1 MSNSMIRVGIT
12 GSGFMGQTHAEA
24 AKEVEALSVVAVAGG
39 SRAPKMAETY
49 GLHLERDSRSLC
61 SRQDVDAVIIT
72 TPHHLH
78 VAEAL
83 EAIEHGKHVLI
94 EKPMTTSLRDCD
106 RILEA
111 ARRKGV
117 VVAVGYHQRF
127 RRNVADA
134 CKVIRSGTLGEI
146 LTAQVS
152 MPFPISVLRGEGV
165 LGSTWAWW
173 SDPESLGHIING
185 GPHAIDV
192 LRWSLQAEVATVS
205 ALCRTFCQDA
215 PVENTT
221 MALLSFTNGT
231 LCTLFSTSVAVA
243 PNFPGEEF
251 RFRIMG
257 SQGLMDLDPYAE
269 LRIATDGQWRTVST
283 QLPVGHQSAKTIFNP
298 VRMESYQKQLLAF
311 VQAIRQVP
319 SEVGSGMDGR
329 AGVEACLAML
339 ESSKTEKVVRL
350 RS

>member
-1 MSNSMIRVGIT
+1 MSNPIRLGIT

-24 AKEVEALSVVAVAGG
+24 ARQVDGVRVVAVAGG
-39 SRAPKMAETY
+39 SRAPKMAKTY
-49 GLHLERDSRSLC
+49 GLHLEKDARSL
-61 SRQDVDAVIIT
+61 SRRKDVDAVIIT
-72 TPHHLH
+72 TPHHVH
-78 VAEAL
+78 VSEAL
-83 EAIEHGKHVLI
+83 DAIQCGKHLLI
-94 EKPMTTSLRDCD
+94 EKPMTTSLPDCD

-111 ARRKGV
+111 ATRQGV

-127 RRNVADA
+127 RRNVAEA
-134 CKVIRSGTLGEI
+134 CRLIRSGILGQI
-146 LTAQVS
+146 LTVQVS

-173 SDPESLGHIING
+173 SDPASLGHIING

-192 LRWSLQAEVATVS
+192 LRWCLQAEVATVS
-205 ALCRTFCQDA
+205 ALCRTFCQQV

-221 MALLSFTNGT
+221 MALMSFTNGT
-231 LCTLFSTSVAVA
+231 LGTLFSTSIAAA

-257 SQGLMDLDPYAE
+257 SDGLMDLDAYAE
-269 LRIATDGQWRTVST
+269 LRITADGQWRTVST
-283 QLPVGHQSAKTIFNP
+283 QPPVGYQSAKTIFNP
-298 VRMESYQKQLLAF
+298 VRMESYEKQLQAF
-311 VQAIRQVP
+311 VDHIRRIP
-319 SEVGSGMDGR
+319 SDIGTGIDGR

-339 ESSKTEKVVRL
+339 ESSKSERVVRL

>member
-1 MSNSMIRVGIT
+1 MSQQKIRLGIT

-24 AKEVEALSVVAVAGG
+24 ASQLEEVQAVAVAGG

-49 GLHLERDSRSLC
+49 SLKLEPDARSLA
-61 SRQDVDAVIIT
+61 RRDDVDAVLIT
-72 TPHHLH
+72 TPHHIH

-83 EAIEHGKHVLI
+83 EAIQCGKHLLV
-94 EKPMTTSLRDCD
+94 EKPITTSVEDCD

-111 ARRKGV
+111 ADRKGV

-127 RRNVADA
+127 RRNVAEA
-134 CKVIRSGTLGEI
+134 CKILRSGALGPI
-146 LTAQVS
+146 LTVQVS
-152 MPFPISVLRGEGV
+152 MPFPIAALRGEGV

-173 SDPESLGHIING
+173 SDPASLGHIING

-192 LRWSLQAEVATVS
+192 IRWCLQTEVATVS

-231 LCTLFSTSVAVA
+231 LCTLFSTSVAA
-243 PNFPGEEF
+243 SPNFPGEEF

-257 SQGLMDLDPYAE
+257 SDGLMDLDAYGE
-269 LRIATDGQWRTVST
+269 LRVATDGQWRTVST
-283 QLPVGHQSAKTIFNP
+283 QPPVGHQSAKTIFNP
-298 VRMESYQKQLLAF
+298 VRMESYQKQLRAF
-311 VQAIRQVP
+311 AQMVRGETSDI
-319 SEVGSGMDGR
+319 GSGLDGR

-339 ESSKTEKVVRL
+339 EASKKEIVIRL
-350 RS
+350 R

>member
-1 MSNSMIRVGIT
+1 MTHQTTRLGIT

-24 AKEVEALSVVAVAGG
+24 ASKLEELKVVAVAGG

-49 GLHLERDSRSLC
+49 GLRVEDSARSLAR
-61 SRQDVDAVIIT
+61 RQDVDAIVIT
-72 TPHHLH
+72 TPHHIH
-78 VAEAL
+78 VSEAL
-83 EAIEHGKHVLI
+83 EAIENEKHLLI
-94 EKPMTTSLRDCD
+94 EKPMATSVQDCD

-111 ARRKGV
+111 AERKGV

-127 RRNVADA
+127 RQNVAEA
-134 CKVIRSGTLGEI
+134 CKLIRSGVLGPV
-146 LTAQVS
+146 LTVQVS

-173 SDPESLGHIING
+173 SDPASLGHIING

-192 LRWSLQAEVATVS
+192 LRWSMRSEVATVS

-221 MALLSFTNGT
+221 MALMSFTNGA
-231 LCTLFSTSVAVA
+231 LCTLFSTSVAA
-243 PNFPGEEF
+243 PPNFPGEEF

-257 SQGLMDLDPYAE
+257 SQGLMDLDAYGE
-269 LRIATDGQWRTVST
+269 LRIATDGQWRTVCT
-283 QLPVGHQSAKTIFNP
+283 QPPVGYQSAKTIFNP

-311 VQAIRQVP
+311 VQKIRGQDA
-319 SEVGSGMDGR
+319 EVGSGLDGR
-329 AGVEACLAML
+329 AGAEACLAML
-339 ESSKTEKVVRL
+339 ESSKNETVVRL
-350 RS
+350 R